1 MTEFKKNILRVGGT
15 VGVIIILF
23 ATFILLFRANI
34 SHQLQVIKD
43 LAGRRNLYSQS
54 SQGLAELMKDWSIAQ
69 QYKDRVQL
77 LVPKKDDIV
86 LLSKE
91 LQARA
96 QKDRVSIVFS
106 FNAESEAKVSSQGD
120 ISSIGFTATIEG
132 AINDILSFLNE
143 IEASYYALQI
153 QTFDLNTGVANNASL
168 SRFFITGKI
177 FFH

>member
-15 VGVIIILF
+15 VGIVIILF
-23 ATFILLFRANI
+23 TTFILLFRANI
-34 SHQLQVIKD
+34 SHQLEVVKD

-54 SQGLAELMKDWSIAQ
+54 SQGLAGLMKDWSIAQ

-106 FNAESEAKVSSQGD
+106 FNAESETKVSQGD
-120 ISSIGFTATIEG
+120 ISSIGFTATVEG
-132 AINDILSFLNE
+132 AVNDILSFLNE
-143 IEASYYALQI
+143 IEESYYALQI